1 MSQEKMYGE
10 NSLTQVHI
18 PADKELGLGPEVEDG
33 GDPAKIGTQ
42 NDARDMW
49 RIGRKQELNVSRF
62 KHSLRCEF

>member
-1 MSQEKMYGE
+1 MSNEMMYGG

-18 PADKELGLGPEVEDG
+18 PADKELGVDDG

-42 NDARDMW
+42 NDAHDMW

-62 KHSLRCEF
+62 SIFCTAILTR